1 MQKGIV
7 KISVARWVPVLL
19 IIIGP
24 LRARQQSL
32 LQDTWVSRLVEGR
45 DSELLVGVFLDDTQ
59 GILMGIERGH
69 EDEGYIDLVSRVE
82 VLDLADSEIEESHVV
97 FDLQGTFGASHT

>member
-1 MQKGIV
+1 M
-7 KISVARWVPVLL
+7 LL
-19 IIIGP
+19 IIISP

-45 DSELLVGVFLDDTQ
+45 DSKLLVGVFLDNTH
-59 GILMGIERGH
+59 GILTGVERGH
-69 EDEGYIDLVSRVE
+69 EDEGYIDLVGRVE

-97 FDLQGTFGASHT
+97 FDLQGTFGVSHT